1 MGLHKDPTWF
11 DYSPW
16 VCEWRR
22 RLWNHVILLDQRAI
36 ALEGVPSLVNFSWDT
51 RLPTNIDDVAWNTS
65 PFMKPSEVPHPALGF
80 TSMTPSLV
88 KRHVLSILCPLRQN
102 IRTRPYSQQLRHIEA
117 GFQEMAHFFN
127 PAELDK
133 QINSDFMRTCAEIE
147 FAYLRLMAGQAVV
160 RFSSATP
167 EFMAHYG
174 RLYIDSILVLEQ
186 HAYLK
191 DSVINTGWLWFLRSS
206 PPILPL
212 AIILTHL
219 SSEPMN
225 LYSERAWIQIDTFF
239 DEYQMES
246 GIMKSPSMSALQNL
260 REAALR
266 SSKKT
271 SNQFP
276 VAMQNIQSLPQ
287 GIESTDIDFSM
298 LPVTEPLMD
307 VWDYSGLE
315 ALP

>member
-1 MGLHKDPTWF
+1 MVSAFH
-11 DYSPW
+11 Y
-16 VCEWRR
+16 
-22 RLWNHVILLDQRAI
+22 LL
-36 ALEGVPSLVNFSWDT
+36 
-51 RLPTNIDDVAWNTS
+51 
-65 PFMKPSEVPHPALGF
+65 F
-80 TSMTPSLV
+80 TDS
-88 KRHVLSILCPLRQN
+88 
-102 IRTRPYSQQLRHIEA
+102 
-117 GFQEMAHFFN
+117 
-127 PAELDK
+127 
-133 QINSDFMRTCAEIE
+133 
-147 FAYLRLMAGQAVV
+147 
-160 RFSSATP
+160 
-167 EFMAHYG
+167 YG